1 MKKWIRWAF
10 ILLGVLIFILL
21 AVLSHWSP
29 QKTDPIYDSD
39 NQVLTNS
46 ISLIDNIDI
55 NGISQRI
62 VIRGWDRS
70 NPILLHLHGGPG
82 NPDRPF
88 IRRLNAHI
96 EDIFTVVYWD
106 QRGVGG
112 SYSKDIIPESIS
124 LEQISEDGIA
134 ISEYLK
140 DRFDKDKIYLQGHSW
155 GTAVGII
162 MSQKRPDLFHS
173 YIGIG
178 QMASS
183 AKSENISYQYAL
195 DQAIKAENQ
204 KDLRILNQIGS
215 PPYDKENWV
224 DNMLKQRQILWKY
237 ENPEKPLKQSMF
249 QIYMVY
255 IMHPEYSI
263 IDKIGMLKGAD
274 LAMTYLWDDAMN
286 VDFFNTAEELNLPV
300 YIIQG
305 KYDKHT
311 STSVAKE
318 YFDNLRAPM
327 KQYYEFENSAHAPHF
342 EEYNRYKQILIA
354 EVLNKK

>member
-46 ISLIDNIDI
+46 ISLIDNIDM

-124 LEQISEDGIA
+124 LEQISEDGF
-134 ISEYLK
+134 ECL
-140 DRFDKDKIYLQGHSW
+140 
-155 GTAVGII
+155 
-162 MSQKRPDLFHS
+162 RP
-173 YIGIG
+173 
-178 QMASS
+178 
-183 AKSENISYQYAL
+183 
-195 DQAIKAENQ
+195 
-204 KDLRILNQIGS
+204 RITFGW
-215 PPYDKENWV
+215 WV
-224 DNMLKQRQILWKY
+224 LYRR
-237 ENPEKPLKQSMF
+237 
-249 QIYMVY
+249 
-255 IMHPEYSI
+255 SI
-263 IDKIGMLKGAD
+263 
-274 LAMTYLWDDAMN
+274 
-286 VDFFNTAEELNLPV
+286 
-300 YIIQG
+300 
-305 KYDKHT
+305 
-311 STSVAKE
+311 
-318 YFDNLRAPM
+318 
-327 KQYYEFENSAHAPHF
+327 
-342 EEYNRYKQILIA
+342 
-354 EVLNKK
+354 